1 MGKNVLDSNPVITIL
16 DSVHCH
22 ANKHARSIILPFLS
36 YKSTFYKRGRWVQ
49 ETSLK
54 GKKNKKVR
62 SSGGIEETTSPLITG
77 RKGTAGHF
85 YTGLLPRIKK
95 QCRKNGIKI
104 KFKGEQDKIK
114 PKHKKPYLKDITF
127 RKDQL
132 RAIRKMA
139 IKQRGRVI
147 APTGSGKT
155 LIALGFMSMFPQL
168 RILFLCHTK
177 DLLTQT
183 CEELDKFGFDYFQLG
198 GGKKIS
204 WSSLDNYDSM
214 ILVSTIQSFS
224 KAPRQY
230 QMTYFDAVIVDE
242 AHHAAKE
249 DSQYG
254 KLMSHNLAPIRIAL
268 TATEPTKEYEILVN
282 EGLFGPTIAEL
293 TVEEGV
299 EIGII
304 AKPKVNLICV
314 PYSVETNKECGWKY
328 TNCYQYGIV
337 KNRKRNKL
345 IVSDTITS
353 IKAGEVVLI
362 IVDKIEHGE
371 ILKSMLKSRKI
382 YASFVRGSMDRFIRQ
397 NVKSKMKTEKKMVA
411 ICTKVWKEG
420 INIPAL
426 RHIIYAAG
434 LKEEKGIKQAMGRG
448 LRTTENKNKIRLTD
462 FMDPYKYL
470 AEHSVLR
477 FGIYQ
482 KLGWLK

>member
-1 MGKNVLDSNPVITIL
+1 MGKNILGVNPVIEII
-16 DSVHCH
+16 DSVHCK
-22 ANKHARSIILPFLS
+22 ANKYARSIILPFLS
-36 YKSTFYKRGRWVQ
+36 YKSIVYKRGRWVQ
-49 ETSLK
+49 ETSIK
-54 GKKNKKVR
+54 GKKSKKIKA
-62 SSGGIEETTSPLITG
+62 SSGMKETISHLITG

-85 YTGLLPRIKK
+85 FTGLLPRVKK
-95 QCRKNGIKI
+95 QCKKHNIKI
-104 KFKGEQDKIK
+104 KLKGDQDKIK
-114 PKHKKPYLKDITF
+114 PKYKKPRLEGITF
-127 RKDQL
+127 RKDQSK
-132 RAIRKMA
+132 AIRKMA
-139 IKQRGRVI
+139 FKQRGRVI

-155 LIALGFMSMFPQL
+155 LVALGFMSMFPQL

-204 WSSLDNYDSM
+204 WSSLDSHNSM

-254 KLMSHNLAPIRIAL
+254 KLMSRNLAPIRIAL

-304 AKPKVNLICV
+304 AKPEVNLFCV
-314 PYSVETNKECGWKY
+314 PYSTKTNKKCGRKY
-328 TNCYQYGIV
+328 TDCYQYGIV
-337 KNRKRNKL
+337 KNRKRNKI
-345 IVSDTITS
+345 IVSDTMKS
-353 IKAGEVVLI
+353 IKSGEVVLI

-397 NVKSKMKTEKKMVA
+397 NVKSKMKAEKKMVA

-426 RHIIYAAG
+426 RHVIYAAG
-434 LKEEKGIKQAMGRG
+434 MKEEKGIKQAMGRG
-448 LRTTENKNKIRLTD
+448 LRTMENKDKIRLTD

-477 FGIYQ
+477 YGIYQ
-482 KLGWLK
+482 KLGWL

>member
-1 MGKNVLDSNPVITIL
+1 MTPTITIV
-16 DSVHCH
+16 DSIHCH
-22 ANKHARSIILPFLS
+22 ANKYARSIILPFLS
-36 YKSTFYKRGRWVQ
+36 YKSMVYKRGRWVQ
-49 ETSLK
+49 ETTLK
-54 GKKNKKVR
+54 GKKSKRVR
-62 SSGGIEETTSPLITG
+62 SSGGMEETTSHLITG

-95 QCRKNGIKI
+95 QCRKNGIDI
-104 KFKGEQDKIK
+104 RFKGEQDKIK
-114 PKHKKPYLKDITF
+114 PKYTKPKLKGITF
-127 RKDQL
+127 RKDQFK
-132 RAIRKMA
+132 AIHKMRL
-139 IKQRGRVI
+139 KQRGRVI

-155 LIALGFMSMFPQL
+155 LVALGFMSMFPQL

-198 GGKKIS
+198 GGKKVR
-204 WSSLDNYDSM
+204 WSSLDDYDSM

-254 KLMSHNLAPIRIAL
+254 KLMSRNLAPIRIAL

-304 AKPKVNLICV
+304 AKPEVNLICV
-314 PYSVETNKECGWKY
+314 PYSTKTNKKCGRKY
-328 TNCYQYGIV
+328 ADCYQYGIV

-345 IVSDTITS
+345 IVSNTITS

-362 IVDKIEHGE
+362 IVDKIEHGR

-382 YASFVRGSMDRFIRQ
+382 YASFVRGNMDRLIRQ
-397 NVKSKMKTEKKMVA
+397 SVKSKMKSEEKMVA

-426 RHIIYAAG
+426 RHVIYAAG

-448 LRTTENKNKIRLTD
+448 LRTMENKDKIRLTD

-482 KLGWLK
+482 KLGWLL